1 MPTVEELT
9 LSGLLP
15 HLVRDE
21 AGWTA
26 TWRALTLHSVFQ
38 PVLSITH
45 QRIVGY
51 EALLRAFDPVG
62 LPVTPDVLF
71 SGTRSAG
78 EAREL
83 DRIARCLHVA
93 NFMEQHVEVGW
104 LFLNTRPQ
112 VFETGWPQRAFI
124 DELSAHFGLP
134 QERIV
139 IEVLEQPADD
149 ESAVA
154 SMLAASQPRDFLIAI
169 DDFGT
174 GFSNF
179 DRVWRFRPDI
189 VKLDRSLVARAG
201 KRQGDE
207 SLIGHLIAMLHQSG
221 TLVLAEGVETDDELM
236 ILMQAD
242 VDFVQGFWLG
252 QPKGS
257 VQAACAR
264 VPALIDSM
272 WRKFADYERKY
283 ARHKQLGFEGFAEAV
298 LAAAGSFAAS
308 GDLAEAARLR
318 VSHSRSAP
326 RVRHGCAGR
335 ANTAFHQRPSRAAA
349 STAARAVAR
358 DHPQQLVAPGLL
370 QARAGGAGPGRD
382 DGAALLA
389 DRRPGLLHRCC
400 HARARRQDH
409 NTLRRLHPGR
419 APAGHARRTQA
430 LRRAAASAASIVH
443 ARASRLDLAAPRLGV
458 EPAPV
463 RRPRWPGGDPR
474 RARHADALNQFVQ
487 PGQRRRAIHLLGAM
501 LLRLDDDHTVTG

>member
-9 LSGLLP
+9 LTGLLP

-21 AGWTA
+21 SGWTA

-62 LPVTPDVLF
+62 LPVSPDVLF
-71 SGTRSAG
+71 SGTRSAN

-93 NFMEQHVEVGW
+93 NFMEQNVPVGW

-154 SMLAASQPRDFLIAI
+154 SMLSASQPRDFLIAI

-179 DRVWRFRPDI
+179 ARVWRFRPDI

-201 KRQGDE
+201 RRD
-207 SLIGHLIAMLHQSG
+207 SDNALINHLITMLHQSG
-221 TLVLAEGVETDDELM
+221 TMVLAEGVETEDELM
-236 ILMQAD
+236 TLMQAD
-242 VDFVQGFWLG
+242 VDFIQGYWFG
-252 QPKGS
+252 QPKAS
-257 VQAACAR
+257 IQVATAR
-264 VPALIDSM
+264 VPELIEQM
-272 WRKFADYERKY
+272 WQRFESYERSHSRY
-283 ARHKQLGFEGFAEAV
+283 QRPGFEGFTEAV
-298 LAAAGSFAAS
+298 LA
-308 GDLAEAARLR
+308 
-318 VSHSRSAP
+318 
-326 RVRHGCAGR
+326 
-335 ANTAFHQRPSRAAA
+335 
-349 STAARAVAR
+349 
-358 DHPQQLVAPGLL
+358 
-370 QARAGGAGPGRD
+370 
-382 DGAALLA
+382 GAALYMQTGDLEEA
-389 DRRPGLLHRCC
+389 AKPVFLLPD
-400 HARARRQDH
+400 ARRVFVLSDRGEQ
-409 NTLRRLHPGR
+409 L
-419 APAGHARRTQA
+419 APSIT
-430 LRRAAASAASIVH
+430 ASGTPS
-443 ARASRLDLAAPRLGV
+443 P
-458 EPAPV
+458 
-463 RRPRWPGGDPR
+463 
-474 RARHADALNQFVQ
+474 
-487 PGQRRRAIHLLGAM
+487 
-501 LLRLDDDHTVTG
+501 

>member
-15 HLVRDE
+15 HLVRE
-21 AGWTA
+21 EGGWTA

-71 SGTRSAG
+71 SGTRSAS

-93 NFMEQHVEVGW
+93 NFMEQNVEVGW

-124 DELSAHFGLP
+124 DELSAHFGLA

-154 SMLAASQPRDFLIAI
+154 SMLTASQPRDFLIAI

-272 WRKFADYERKY
+272 WRTFAEYERKH

-298 LAAAGSFAAS
+298 LASAGSFAAN
-308 GDLAEAARLR
+308 GDLAEAARLVFHIPEARR
-318 VSHSRSAP
+318 VFVTDAQGEQTLPSISAP
-326 RVRHGCAGR
+326 AVPPPP
-335 ANTAFHQRPSRAAA
+335 QR
-349 STAARAVAR
+349 
-358 DHPQQLVAPGLL
+358 LAP
-370 QARAGGAGPGRD
+370 
-382 DGAALLA
+382 LLA
-389 DRRPGLLHRCC
+389 TTRS
-400 HARARRQDH
+400 
-409 NTLRRLHPGR
+409 NWS
-419 APAGHARRTQA
+419 
-430 LRRAAASAASIVH
+430 RRAYFKH
-443 ARASRLDLAAPRLGV
+443 ALAAPGRVAMMGPHYSLIDGQDCYTAAVTLEHGGKTTILCVDFIPGAPGTPATPGV
-458 EPAPV
+458 CK
-463 RRPRWPGGDPR
+463 R
-474 RARHADALNQFVQ
+474 
-487 PGQRRRAIHLLGAM
+487 
-501 LLRLDDDHTVTG
+501 

>member
-15 HLVRDE
+15 HLVRE
-21 AGWTA
+21 EGGWTA

-71 SGTRSAG
+71 SGTRTAS

-272 WRKFADYERKY
+272 WRKFAEYERKH

-298 LAAAGSFAAS
+298 LAAAGSFAAN
-308 GDLAEAARLR
+308 GDLAEAARQVFHIPEARR
-318 VSHSRSAP
+318 VFVTDAQGEQTLPSISAP
-326 RVRHGCAGR
+326 
-335 ANTAFHQRPSRAAA
+335 TLPPPPQR
-349 STAARAVAR
+349 
-358 DHPQQLVAPGLL
+358 LAP
-370 QARAGGAGPGRD
+370 
-382 DGAALLA
+382 LLA
-389 DRRPGLLHRCC
+389 TTRS
-400 HARARRQDH
+400 
-409 NTLRRLHPGR
+409 NWS
-419 APAGHARRTQA
+419 
-430 LRRAAASAASIVH
+430 RRAYFKH
-443 ARASRLDLAAPRLGV
+443 ALAAPGRVAMMGPHYSLIDGQDCYTAAV
-458 EPAPV
+458 TLDHGGKTTILCVDFIPDASGTPDT
-463 RRPRWPGGDPR
+463 PGTR
-474 RARHADALNQFVQ
+474 KR
-487 PGQRRRAIHLLGAM
+487 
-501 LLRLDDDHTVTG
+501 

>member
-1 MPTVEELT
+1 MPAVMPAVMPSVSELS
-9 LSGLLP
+9 LSSLLP

-21 AGWTA
+21 SGWTA

-38 PVLSITH
+38 PVLSVTH
-45 QRIVGY
+45 QCVVGY

-62 LPVTPDVLF
+62 LPVSPEVLF
-71 SGTRSAG
+71 SGTRSAAD
-78 EAREL
+78 AREL

-93 NFMEQHVEVGW
+93 NFMEQRVASGW

-112 VFETGWPQRAFI
+112 VFETGWPQRTFI

-201 KRQGDE
+201 KREGDD
-207 SLIGHLIAMLHQSG
+207 SMIGHLIAMLHQSG
-221 TLVLAEGVETDDELM
+221 TLVLAEGVETDEELM

-252 QPKGS
+252 QPNGS
-257 VQAACAR
+257 IEAAVAS
-264 VPALIDSM
+264 VPAQIESM
-272 WRKFADYERKY
+272 WGKFADYERAH

-298 LAAAGSFAAS
+298 TAAADAYRNTGDLDQAAQKVWHLSEARRVFITDEHGQQTQASVTAASVPLPELRLAPLTSSARSNWSRRAYLKHALAARGRVAMMGPHYSLADGDDCYTAALAFERDGKTHVLCVDFVPAGS
-308 GDLAEAARLR
+308 
-318 VSHSRSAP
+318 
-326 RVRHGCAGR
+326 AGP
-335 ANTAFHQRPSRAAA
+335 AGS
-349 STAARAVAR
+349 VAG
-358 DHPQQLVAPGLL
+358 P
-370 QARAGGAGPGRD
+370 RAGG
-382 DGAALLA
+382 
-389 DRRPGLLHRCC
+389 
-400 HARARRQDH
+400 RAR
-409 NTLRRLHPGR
+409 
-419 APAGHARRTQA
+419 
-430 LRRAAASAASIVH
+430 
-443 ARASRLDLAAPRLGV
+443 
-458 EPAPV
+458 
-463 RRPRWPGGDPR
+463 
-474 RARHADALNQFVQ
+474 
-487 PGQRRRAIHLLGAM
+487 
-501 LLRLDDDHTVTG
+501 

>member
-1 MPTVEELT
+1 MPSVSELS

-15 HLVRDE
+15 HLVRGE

-38 PVLSITH
+38 PVVSVTH
-45 QRIVGY
+45 QCVVGY
-51 EALLRAFDPVG
+51 EGLLRAFDPVG
-62 LPVTPDVLF
+62 LPVSPEVLF
-71 SGTRSAG
+71 SGTRSAAD
-78 EAREL
+78 AREL

-93 NFMEQHVEVGW
+93 NFMEQGITTGW

-112 VFETGWPQRAFI
+112 VFETDWPQRAFI

-201 KRQGDE
+201 KREGDD
-207 SLIGHLIAMLHQSG
+207 SMIGHLIAMLHQSG
-221 TLVLAEGVETDDELM
+221 TLVLAEGVETDEELM

-257 VQAACAR
+257 VHAACAK
-264 VPALIDSM
+264 VPALIGSI
-272 WRKFADYERKY
+272 WTKFADYERVH
-283 ARHKQLGFEGFAEAV
+283 AGHQPLGFEGFAEAV
-298 LAAAGSFAAS
+298 LSAADTFKATGDLRQAAQKMWHLREARRVFITDGQGEQSQASVTAAS
-308 GDLAEAARLR
+308 VPPPPLRLAPLYSEA
-318 VSHSRSAP
+318 RS
-326 RVRHGCAGR
+326 
-335 ANTAFHQRPSRAAA
+335 NWS
-349 STAARAVAR
+349 
-358 DHPQQLVAPGLL
+358 
-370 QARAGGAGPGRD
+370 
-382 DGAALLA
+382 
-389 DRRPGLLHRCC
+389 
-400 HARARRQDH
+400 
-409 NTLRRLHPGR
+409 
-419 APAGHARRTQA
+419 
-430 LRRAAASAASIVH
+430 RRAYFKH
-443 ARASRLDLAAPRLGV
+443 ALAAPGRVAMMGPHYSLADGQDCYTAAIAFERDGTHV
-458 EPAPV
+458 LCVDFVPAASKTDGRV
-463 RRPRWPGGDPR
+463 AGHGSKR
-474 RARHADALNQFVQ
+474 
-487 PGQRRRAIHLLGAM
+487 
-501 LLRLDDDHTVTG
+501 

>member
-1 MPTVEELT
+1 MPAVMPAVMPSVSELS

-21 AGWTA
+21 SGWTA

-38 PVLSITH
+38 PVLSVTH
-45 QRIVGY
+45 QCVVGY

-62 LPVTPDVLF
+62 LPVSPEVLF
-71 SGTRSAG
+71 SGTRSAAD
-78 EAREL
+78 AREL
-83 DRIARCLHVA
+83 DHIARCLHVA
-93 NFMEQHVEVGW
+93 NFMEQRVASGW

-112 VFETGWPQRAFI
+112 VFETGWPQRTFI

-201 KRQGDE
+201 KREGDD
-207 SLIGHLIAMLHQSG
+207 SMIGHLIAMLHQSG
-221 TLVLAEGVETDDELM
+221 TLVLAEGVETDEELM

-252 QPKGS
+252 QPNGS
-257 VQAACAR
+257 IEAAVAS
-264 VPALIDSM
+264 VPAQIESM
-272 WRKFADYERKY
+272 WGKFADYERAH

-298 LAAAGSFAAS
+298 TAAADAYRNTGDLDQAAQKVWHLSEARRVFITDEHGQQTQASVTAASVPLPELRLAPLTSSARSNWSRRAYLKHALAARGRVAMMGPHYSLADGDDCYTAALAFERDGKTHVLCVDFVPAGSA
-308 GDLAEAARLR
+308 G
-318 VSHSRSAP
+318 SAGP
-326 RVRHGCAGR
+326 VAG
-335 ANTAFHQRPSRAAA
+335 P
-349 STAARAVAR
+349 
-358 DHPQQLVAPGLL
+358 
-370 QARAGGAGPGRD
+370 RAGG
-382 DGAALLA
+382 
-389 DRRPGLLHRCC
+389 
-400 HARARRQDH
+400 RAR
-409 NTLRRLHPGR
+409 
-419 APAGHARRTQA
+419 
-430 LRRAAASAASIVH
+430 
-443 ARASRLDLAAPRLGV
+443 
-458 EPAPV
+458 
-463 RRPRWPGGDPR
+463 
-474 RARHADALNQFVQ
+474 
-487 PGQRRRAIHLLGAM
+487 
-501 LLRLDDDHTVTG
+501 

>member
-1 MPTVEELT
+1 
-9 LSGLLP
+9 
-15 HLVRDE
+15 
-21 AGWTA
+21 
-26 TWRALTLHSVFQ
+26 
-38 PVLSITH
+38 
-45 QRIVGY
+45 
-51 EALLRAFDPVG
+51 
-62 LPVTPDVLF
+62 VLF
-71 SGTRSAG
+71 SGTRSAS

-93 NFMEQHVEVGW
+93 NFMEQNVEVGW

-201 KRQGDE
+201 KSQGDE

-272 WRKFADYERKY
+272 WRKFAEFERKY

-298 LAAAGSFAAS
+298 LATAGKFAAS
-308 GDLAEAARLR
+308 GDLAEAARLVFHIPEARR
-318 VSHSRSAP
+318 VFVTDAQGEQTLPSISAP
-326 RVRHGCAGR
+326 AVPPPP
-335 ANTAFHQRPSRAAA
+335 QR
-349 STAARAVAR
+349 
-358 DHPQQLVAPGLL
+358 LAP
-370 QARAGGAGPGRD
+370 
-382 DGAALLA
+382 LLA
-389 DRRPGLLHRCC
+389 TTRS
-400 HARARRQDH
+400 
-409 NTLRRLHPGR
+409 NWS
-419 APAGHARRTQA
+419 
-430 LRRAAASAASIVH
+430 RRAYFKH
-443 ARASRLDLAAPRLGV
+443 ALAAPGRVAMMGPHYSLIDGQDCYTAAV
-458 EPAPV
+458 TLEHGGKTTILCVDFIPGAPAT
-463 RRPRWPGGDPR
+463 PGASKR
-474 RARHADALNQFVQ
+474 
-487 PGQRRRAIHLLGAM
+487 
-501 LLRLDDDHTVTG
+501 

>member
-1 MPTVEELT
+1 
-9 LSGLLP
+9 
-15 HLVRDE
+15 
-21 AGWTA
+21 
-26 TWRALTLHSVFQ
+26 VFQ

-71 SGTRSAG
+71 SGTRSAS

-83 DRIARCLHVA
+83 DRICRCLHVA
-93 NFMEQHVEVGW
+93 NFMEQNVPVGW

-154 SMLAASQPRDFLIAI
+154 SMLTASQPRDFLIAI

-201 KRQGDE
+201 KRQGEE

-252 QPKGS
+252 QPMGS
-257 VQAACAR
+257 VQAACER

-283 ARHKQLGFEGFAEAV
+283 ARHQRLGFEGFAEAV
-298 LAAAGSFAAS
+298 LAAAGSFAAN
-308 GDLAEAARLR
+308 GDLAQAAQFVFSIPEARR
-318 VSHSRSAP
+318 VFVTDAQGEQTSPSISAP
-326 RVRHGCAGR
+326 SVPPPPER
-335 ANTAFHQRPSRAAA
+335 
-349 STAARAVAR
+349 
-358 DHPQQLVAPGLL
+358 LAP
-370 QARAGGAGPGRD
+370 
-382 DGAALLA
+382 LLA
-389 DRRPGLLHRCC
+389 TTRS
-400 HARARRQDH
+400 
-409 NTLRRLHPGR
+409 NWS
-419 APAGHARRTQA
+419 
-430 LRRAAASAASIVH
+430 RRAYFKH
-443 ARASRLDLAAPRLGV
+443 ALAAPGRVAMMGPHYSLIDGEDCYTAAV
-458 EPAPV
+458 TLERNGQTTILCVDFIPA
-463 RRPRWPGGDPR
+463 
-474 RARHADALNQFVQ
+474 ARTA
-487 PGQRRRAIHLLGAM
+487 PSTRKR
-501 LLRLDDDHTVTG
+501 

>member
-9 LSGLLP
+9 LTGLLP

-21 AGWTA
+21 TGWTA

-71 SGTRSAG
+71 SGTRSAS

-83 DRIARCLHVA
+83 DRICRCLHVA
-93 NFMEQHVEVGW
+93 NFMEQNVPVGW

-154 SMLAASQPRDFLIAI
+154 SMLTASQPRDFLIAI

-201 KRQGDE
+201 KRQGEE

-252 QPKGS
+252 QPMGS
-257 VQAACAR
+257 VQAACER

-283 ARHKQLGFEGFAEAV
+283 ARHQRLGFEGFAEAV
-298 LAAAGSFAAS
+298 LAAAGSFAAN
-308 GDLAEAARLR
+308 GDLAQAAQFVFSIPEARR
-318 VSHSRSAP
+318 VFVTDAQGEQTSPSISAP
-326 RVRHGCAGR
+326 SVPPPPER
-335 ANTAFHQRPSRAAA
+335 
-349 STAARAVAR
+349 
-358 DHPQQLVAPGLL
+358 LAP
-370 QARAGGAGPGRD
+370 
-382 DGAALLA
+382 LLA
-389 DRRPGLLHRCC
+389 TTRS
-400 HARARRQDH
+400 
-409 NTLRRLHPGR
+409 NWS
-419 APAGHARRTQA
+419 
-430 LRRAAASAASIVH
+430 RRAYFKH
-443 ARASRLDLAAPRLGV
+443 ALAAPGRVAMMGPHYSLIDGEDCYTAAV
-458 EPAPV
+458 TLEHNGQTTILCVDFIPA
-463 RRPRWPGGDPR
+463 
-474 RARHADALNQFVQ
+474 ARTA
-487 PGQRRRAIHLLGAM
+487 PSTRKR
-501 LLRLDDDHTVTG
+501 

>member
-21 AGWTA
+21 GGWTA

-71 SGTRSAG
+71 SGTRTAS

-93 NFMEQHVEVGW
+93 NFMEQNVEVGW

-264 VPALIDSM
+264 VPALSESM
-272 WRKFADYERKY
+272 WRKFAEYERKH
-283 ARHKQLGFEGFAEAV
+283 ARHKQLGFDGFAEAV
-298 LAAAGSFAAS
+298 LAAAGSFATS
-308 GDLAEAARLR
+308 GNLAEAALKVFHIPEARR
-318 VSHSRSAP
+318 VFVTDAQGEQTLPSISAP
-326 RVRHGCAGR
+326 TLPPPPQRLAPLLATTRSNWSRRAYFKHAMAAPGRVAMMGPHYSLIDGQDCY
-335 ANTAFHQRPSRAAA
+335 
-349 STAARAVAR
+349 TAAVTL
-358 DHPQQLVAPGLL
+358 DHGGKTTILCVDFILDAPDPPAAPGN
-370 QARAGGAGPGRD
+370 RKR
-382 DGAALLA
+382 
-389 DRRPGLLHRCC
+389 
-400 HARARRQDH
+400 
-409 NTLRRLHPGR
+409 
-419 APAGHARRTQA
+419 
-430 LRRAAASAASIVH
+430 
-443 ARASRLDLAAPRLGV
+443 
-458 EPAPV
+458 
-463 RRPRWPGGDPR
+463 
-474 RARHADALNQFVQ
+474 
-487 PGQRRRAIHLLGAM
+487 
-501 LLRLDDDHTVTG
+501 

>member
-9 LSGLLP
+9 LTGLLP

-21 AGWTA
+21 TGWTA

-71 SGTRSAG
+71 SGTRSAS

-83 DRIARCLHVA
+83 DRICRCLHVA
-93 NFMEQHVEVGW
+93 NFMEQNVPVGW

-154 SMLAASQPRDFLIAI
+154 SMLTASQPRDFLIAI

-201 KRQGDE
+201 KRQGEE

-252 QPKGS
+252 QPMGS
-257 VQAACAR
+257 VQAACER

-283 ARHKQLGFEGFAEAV
+283 ARHQRLGFEGFAEAV
-298 LAAAGSFAAS
+298 LAAAGSFAAN
-308 GDLAEAARLR
+308 GDLAQAAQFVFSIPEARR
-318 VSHSRSAP
+318 VFVTDAQGEQTSPSISAP
-326 RVRHGCAGR
+326 SVPPPPER
-335 ANTAFHQRPSRAAA
+335 
-349 STAARAVAR
+349 
-358 DHPQQLVAPGLL
+358 LAP
-370 QARAGGAGPGRD
+370 
-382 DGAALLA
+382 LLA
-389 DRRPGLLHRCC
+389 TTRS
-400 HARARRQDH
+400 
-409 NTLRRLHPGR
+409 NWS
-419 APAGHARRTQA
+419 
-430 LRRAAASAASIVH
+430 RRAYFKH
-443 ARASRLDLAAPRLGV
+443 ALAAPGRVAMMGPHYSLIDGEDCYTAAV
-458 EPAPV
+458 TLERNGETTILCVDFIPA
-463 RRPRWPGGDPR
+463 
-474 RARHADALNQFVQ
+474 ARTA
-487 PGQRRRAIHLLGAM
+487 PSTRKR
-501 LLRLDDDHTVTG
+501 

>member
-298 LAAAGSFAAS
+298 LAAAGSFAAN
-308 GDLAEAARLR
+308 GDLAEAARLVFPIPEARR
-318 VSHSRSAP
+318 VFVTDAQGEQTLPSISAP
-326 RVRHGCAGR
+326 AVPPPP
-335 ANTAFHQRPSRAAA
+335 QR
-349 STAARAVAR
+349 
-358 DHPQQLVAPGLL
+358 LAP
-370 QARAGGAGPGRD
+370 
-382 DGAALLA
+382 LLA
-389 DRRPGLLHRCC
+389 TTRS
-400 HARARRQDH
+400 
-409 NTLRRLHPGR
+409 NWS
-419 APAGHARRTQA
+419 
-430 LRRAAASAASIVH
+430 RRAYFKH
-443 ARASRLDLAAPRLGV
+443 ALAAPGRVAMMGPHYSLIDGQDCYTAAVTLEHGGKTTILCVDFIPGEPNPPATPGV
-458 EPAPV
+458 
-463 RRPRWPGGDPR
+463 RKR
-474 RARHADALNQFVQ
+474 
-487 PGQRRRAIHLLGAM
+487 
-501 LLRLDDDHTVTG
+501 

>member
-15 HLVRDE
+15 HLVRE
-21 AGWTA
+21 ESGWTA

-71 SGTRSAG
+71 SGTRSAS

-93 NFMEQHVEVGW
+93 NFMEQNVEVGW

-201 KRQGDE
+201 KSQGDE

-272 WRKFADYERKY
+272 WRKFAEFERKY

-298 LAAAGSFAAS
+298 LATAGKFAAS
-308 GDLAEAARLR
+308 GDLAEAARLVFHIPEARR
-318 VSHSRSAP
+318 VFVTDAQGEQTLPSISAP
-326 RVRHGCAGR
+326 AVPPPP
-335 ANTAFHQRPSRAAA
+335 QR
-349 STAARAVAR
+349 
-358 DHPQQLVAPGLL
+358 LAP
-370 QARAGGAGPGRD
+370 
-382 DGAALLA
+382 LLA
-389 DRRPGLLHRCC
+389 TTRS
-400 HARARRQDH
+400 
-409 NTLRRLHPGR
+409 NWS
-419 APAGHARRTQA
+419 
-430 LRRAAASAASIVH
+430 RRAYFKH
-443 ARASRLDLAAPRLGV
+443 ALAAPGRVAMMGPHYSLIDGQDCYTAAV
-458 EPAPV
+458 TLERDGTTAILCVDFIPGTRKPPN
-463 RRPRWPGGDPR
+463 PRK
-474 RARHADALNQFVQ
+474 A
-487 PGQRRRAIHLLGAM
+487 
-501 LLRLDDDHTVTG
+501 

>member
-9 LSGLLP
+9 LSGVLP
-15 HLVRDE
+15 HLVLE
-21 AGWTA
+21 ESGWTA

-71 SGTRSAG
+71 ASTRTAG

-93 NFMEQHVEVGW
+93 NFMEQNVEVGW

-112 VFETGWPQRAFI
+112 VFETGWPQRTFI

-154 SMLAASQPRDFLIAI
+154 SMLDASQPRDFLIAI

-207 SLIGHLIAMLHQSG
+207 SLISHLIAMLHQSG

-272 WRKFADYERKY
+272 WRKFAEYERKY
-283 ARHKQLGFEGFAEAV
+283 AGHRQLGFDGFAEAV
-298 LAAAGSFAAS
+298 LRAAATYATS
-308 GDLAEAARLR
+308 GDLAEAAQR
-318 VSHSRSAP
+318 VFHIPEARRVFVTDAQGEQTAPSISAP
-326 RVRHGCAGR
+326 NVPPPP
-335 ANTAFHQRPSRAAA
+335 QR
-349 STAARAVAR
+349 
-358 DHPQQLVAPGLL
+358 LAP
-370 QARAGGAGPGRD
+370 
-382 DGAALLA
+382 LLA
-389 DRRPGLLHRCC
+389 TTRS
-400 HARARRQDH
+400 
-409 NTLRRLHPGR
+409 NWS
-419 APAGHARRTQA
+419 
-430 LRRAAASAASIVH
+430 RRAYFKH
-443 ARASRLDLAAPRLGV
+443 ALAAPGRVAMMGPHYSLIDGQDCYTAAV
-458 EPAPV
+458 TLDRGGKTTILCVDFMPGAPRKPATHGS
-463 RRPRWPGGDPR
+463 RKR
-474 RARHADALNQFVQ
+474 
-487 PGQRRRAIHLLGAM
+487 
-501 LLRLDDDHTVTG
+501 